1 MPDGRGKFYFM
12 KKFGGKYRELFIIAA
27 AVCAVFAQVV
37 VSYVTYSS
45 EQIKENIRFAE
56 TNLQGVVLSDENLNE
71 VSSKIALSIYNN
83 DNILKIFETGT
94 DDFSVRHAA
103 KIEIQKL
110 ASMSDFISGAYI
122 YSRNLG
128 TVYSVSDMDFI
139 ASSEYS
145 KKLMSFL
152 NSENVPESFYIS
164 GKGNDGYE
172 IEKLYYAYT
181 FDKLS
186 GDVVLIETDYKKLFS
201 QYSALQRNVKGKLVI
216 FGENKS
222 VMYSGTDISIGD
234 NVQSVDYLKNLP
246 KEGEYKTV
254 DINGERNAL
263 FYRSSSNSKRFYALT
278 IPMSAIKPIKLFGKS
293 MYVFYIGLLV
303 SIVYILVI
311 FSLASKIKLKTK
323 ELLYYMG
330 LTGEKPPDDGKGVF
344 SNYFASPSY
353 ETCENLKAYLKENS
367 VCETAVFTVKICD
380 YKNFIRNLS
389 ADDIKLYH
397 YGIDNILTE
406 ILSEYGA
413 KSIFAGFYSDKA
425 VYFLYDCDI
434 LNRCDEVVQKAR
446 EALKLYMGVSILAA
460 VTSKKSV
467 ENLNVLYN
475 ELLHIEQYEFIY
487 GKTAALSPAVIKEE
501 NAALC
506 EKAIEMCVSIRKEL
520 INGEDTKKTI
530 NTLFA
535 EMTKLTVSEAH
546 KTVYELMY
554 NLKTASET
562 LAKNGTIED
571 LIGIVSFSETE
582 RMETLAEVY
591 ESVKEVIGL
600 IESSRANISDSRRY
614 TMVNKCMK
622 IIESEYMSEVI
633 CLESIAETLGVSA
646 NYLGRN
652 FKNLTGVSVADKI
665 MDFKL
670 AEAKRLL
677 EESNESIKNIMVRIG
692 ATNRSYFAAC
702 FRKRYGAPPSTYRK
716 NYRYMSDEN

>member
-1 MPDGRGKFYFM
+1 MEKFA
-12 KKFGGKYRELFIIAA
+12 GKYRELLIIAV

-37 VSYVTYSS
+37 LSYTTYSS

-56 TNLQGVVLSDENLNE
+56 TSLQSVVLSDENFNE
-71 VSSKIALSIYNN
+71 VSSKIALNIYNN

-94 DDFSVRHAA
+94 DDFSVRHSA

-110 ASMSDFISGAYI
+110 ASVSDFISGAYI
-122 YSRNLG
+122 YSQNLSA
-128 TVYSVSDMDFI
+128 VYSVVEMAFMSE
-139 ASSEYS
+139 SEYS
-145 KKLMSFL
+145 KKLIGIL

-164 GKGNDGYE
+164 GKGADGYE
-172 IEKLYYAYT
+172 IEKLYYTYT

-186 GDVVLIETDYKKLFS
+186 GDVVLIEADYKKLFS

-216 FGENKS
+216 FGENGS

-234 NVQSVDYLKNLP
+234 SAESAPYLKNLP
-246 KEGEYKTV
+246 KKGEYKNV
-254 DINGERNAL
+254 DINGEKSVL
-263 FYRSSSNSKRFYALT
+263 FYQSTSNAKRFYALL
-278 IPMSAIKPIKLFGKS
+278 IPMSVLKPIKFFGKS
-293 MYVFYIGLLV
+293 MLVFYIGLLA
-303 SIVYILVI
+303 SAVYILVI

-330 LTGEKPPDDGKGVF
+330 LTDKLPSDSEKSVF
-344 SNYFASPSY
+344 SNYFASPSD
-353 ETCENLKAYLKENS
+353 ETCESLKAFLREKTDGKIS
-367 VCETAVFTVKICD
+367 LFTVKVCD
-380 YKNFIRNLS
+380 YKNFIRNLN
-389 ADDIKLYH
+389 ADDIKLYQ

-406 ILSEYGA
+406 ILDELGA

-425 VYFLYDCDI
+425 VYFLCGCDI
-434 LNRCDEVVQKAR
+434 LPKYEDVAKKAKD
-446 EALKLYMGVSILAA
+446 ALKLYMGVSILTA
-460 VTSKKSV
+460 VTNSRDIDD
-467 ENLNVLYN
+467 LNALHN

-487 GKTAALSPAVIKEE
+487 GKTAVLSPGVIQEE
-501 NAALC
+501 NSALC
-506 EKAIEMCVSIRKEL
+506 AGAIDMCVDIRKEL
-520 INGEDTKKTI
+520 INGEISRDLVD
-530 NTLFA
+530 TLFA
-535 EMTKLTVSEAH
+535 DIANLTVSEAH

-571 LIGIVSFSETE
+571 LIGLVSFSETE

-591 ESVKEVIGL
+591 ESVREIISLV
-600 IESSRANISDSRRY
+600 ESSRANISDSRRY

-622 IIESEYMSEVI
+622 IIENEYMSEVI
-633 CLESIAETLGVSA
+633 CTESIAEELGVSA

-652 FKNLTGVSVADKI
+652 FRNLTGVSVADKI

-702 FRKRYGAPPSTYRK
+702 FRKRYGAPPSAYRK
-716 NYRYMSDEN
+716 NFRYMADGK